1 MKTRMP
7 RFTVLLVT
15 FILTA
20 IAMMVGAG
28 SAQAAATCTIH
39 SGALYKWSEQLDT
52 LGYNADFKCGGAENT
67 KFRIKVTVQQNFGSD
82 QNPDWQEPNCD
93 AGPCHTY
100 KPGASSWFD
109 AGTEHSWTGT
119 FNYAGQIDGWQ
130 FRIKYDA
137 IFQNGDPNQT
147 WFSSKVTV

>member
-1 MKTRMP
+1 MR
-7 RFTVLLVT
+7 RFLLLAAT
-15 FILTA
+15 SLAATS
-20 IAMMVGAG
+20 IALLAA
-28 SAQAAATCTIH
+28 SPAQAAATCTIH

-52 LGYNADFKCGGAENT
+52 LSYNADFKCGGAENT
-67 KFRIKVTVQQNFGSD
+67 QYRIKVTVQQNFGSD

-100 KPGASSWFD
+100 KPGASSWFG
-109 AGTEHSWTGT
+109 AGDEHLFSGT
-119 FNYAGQIDGWQ
+119 FNYAGNIDGWQ
-130 FRIKYDA
+130 FRIRYDA